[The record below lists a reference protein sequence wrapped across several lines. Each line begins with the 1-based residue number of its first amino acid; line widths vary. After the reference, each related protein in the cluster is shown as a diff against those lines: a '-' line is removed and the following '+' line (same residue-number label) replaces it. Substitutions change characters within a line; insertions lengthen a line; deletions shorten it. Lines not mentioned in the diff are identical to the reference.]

1 MCSACSVVCCGVAG
15 VWWPS
20 PPRRGFEEKR
30 SRFLKL
36 FSVWRGGDPATAGC
50 DEDEEIGE
58 EGPCQGVW
66 GPFLH
71 FPHFPT
77 IAVFP
82 SPLDETVFRPSA
94 SRFSTP
100 AARRSSPPETPA
112 VPARSPFDSTVRDY
126 RRFPAPEDAKCI
138 KITHGGIEIQR
149 RENA

>member
-1 MCSACSVVCCGVAG
+1 LT
-15 VWWPS
+15 P
-20 PPRRGFEEKR
+20 
-30 SRFLKL
+30 
-36 FSVWRGGDPATAGC
+36 
-50 DEDEEIGE
+50 I
-58 EGPCQGVW
+58 
-66 GPFLH
+66 LH

-112 VPARSPFDSTVRDY
+112 VPACSPFDSTVRDFH
-126 RRFPAPEDAKCI
+126 RFPAPEDAKCI